1 MTKVKQEADAMQL
14 SATGKRSLS
23 EVMQDA
29 DAMQLSA
36 TGKRSLSK
44 VKQEADDMQL
54 SATGKRSFNEVM
66 QESLIIKQELE
77 QSNDLKETRR
87 KRKLSESFLNAFE
100 SNEAKAPTLE
110 KYSDDVEEKQK
121 ESIQKEAAAR
131 NKIAALENK
140 MSDDKIRIDDL
151 EKRYKDLEKEKGV
164 LAGKDDARKKENECL
179 LMKISI
185 LEKSLDEHKKDTEN
199 ILEENNA
206 LKGLVEVSAFI
217 NNFIFILLI
226 TIFLLY

>member
-14 SATGKRSLS
+14 SATGKRS
-23 EVMQDA
+23 
-29 DAMQLSA
+29 
-36 TGKRSLSK
+36 
-44 VKQEADDMQL
+44 
-54 SATGKRSFNEVM
+54 FNEVM
-66 QESLIIKQELE
+66 QESLTLIIKQELE

-140 MSDDKIRIDDL
+140 MSDDKIRMDDL
-151 EKRYKDLEKEKGV
+151 EKRYKDLEKEKAV

-179 LMKISI
+179 LEKISN
-185 LEKSLDEHKKDTEN
+185 LEKSLDEHKKGTEN
-199 ILEENNA
+199 ILEENSA

-217 NNFIFILLI
+217 KAFILLI